1 MLWRLQKRLS
11 QESLQFWTY
20 FCRRNLLPRLSILGW
35 MCAVTHSI
43 TIPAS
48 QVFHSQS
55 VWKCLKHQLP
65 STRTDVQLQ
74 PIESYRLKLRCKY
87 KLWTWNK
94 NRETRMILLG
104 WKNPWDGMKSM
115 WIEMNK
121 IMTRRKKYE
130 EGGEEV
136 WGKTDEMKHY
146 LEKST
151 ETPSGQK
158 TVKGRMKDWGG
169 NRNEKGQNTTL
180 HPPLLSYYYL
190 FPRSHERQQ
199 CCISYF

>member
-121 IMTRRKKYE
+121 IMTRRKNTKKVEKRCE
-130 EGGEEV
+130 EKQMR
-136 WGKTDEMKHY
+136 WNIIWKSPQKH
-146 LEKST
+146 
-151 ETPSGQK
+151 
-158 TVKGRMKDWGG
+158 
-169 NRNEKGQNTTL
+169 
-180 HPPLLSYYYL
+180 PLDKK
-190 FPRSHERQQ
+190 Q
-199 CCISYF
+199 